1 MKIVTSIRESI
12 LNAEDE
18 KTLSRMTQIADIMA
32 AQLDEIP
39 AATKRR
45 WKLAQKR
52 AESRRL
58 KEKES
63 SQGEAQKVAQKSNTR
78 QRKRKLKSKSQSNTS

>member
-1 MKIVTSIRESI
+1 MKLLTSIRESI

-18 KTLSRMTQIADIMA
+18 KTLSRMTQVADIMA

-39 AATKRR
+39 ERTKRR

-52 AESRRL
+52 AESRL
-58 KEKES
+58 S
-63 SQGEAQKVAQKSNTR
+63 KS
-78 QRKRKLKSKSQSNTS
+78 KSESKSQSNTS

>member
-1 MKIVTSIRESI
+1 MKVLTSIRESI

-18 KTLSRMTQIADIMA
+18 KTLSRMTQVADIMA

-39 AATKRR
+39 ERTKRR

-52 AESRRL
+52 AESRLL
-58 KEKES
+58 KS
-63 SQGEAQKVAQKSNTR
+63 KS
-78 QRKRKLKSKSQSNTS
+78 KSKSQSNTS

>member
-18 KTLSRMTQIADIMA
+18 KTLSRMTQVADIMA

-39 AATKRR
+39 ERTKRR

-52 AESRRL
+52 AESRLL

-63 SQGEAQKVAQKSNTR
+63 GQGKAQKVAQRANTR
-78 QRKRKLKSKSQSNTS
+78 QRKHKSESKSQRNTS

>member
-1 MKIVTSIRESI
+1 MKQITAIRESI

-18 KTLSRMTQIADIMA
+18 KTLSRMTQVADIMA

-39 AATKRR
+39 ERTKRR

-52 AESRRL
+52 AEARL
-58 KEKES
+58 LKQKES
-63 SQGEAQKVAQKSNTR
+63 GQGKTEKVAQKANTR
-78 QRKRKLKSKSQSNTS
+78 QRKRKSESKSQSNTS

>member
-12 LNAEDE
+12 LNAEDK
-18 KTLSRMTQIADIMA
+18 KTLSRMTQVADIMA

-39 AATKRR
+39 ERTKRR

-52 AESRRL
+52 AESRL
-58 KEKES
+58 QKEQES
-63 SQGEAQKVAQKSNTR
+63 GEAKPQKVAQKANTR
-78 QRKRKLKSKSQSNTS
+78 QRKRKSESKSQRNTS

>member
-39 AATKRR
+39 ERTKRR
-45 WKLAQKR
+45 WKLAAKR
-52 AESRRL
+52 AESRL
-58 KEKES
+58 
-63 SQGEAQKVAQKSNTR
+63 QKDKN
-78 QRKRKLKSKSQSNTS
+78 KSKLESKTKKK

>member
-12 LNAEDE
+12 LNAEDK
-18 KTLSRMTQIADIMA
+18 KTLSRMTQVADIMA

-39 AATKRR
+39 ERTKRR

-52 AESRRL
+52 AESRL
-58 KEKES
+58 QKEQES
-63 SQGEAQKVAQKSNTR
+63 GEAKPQKASQKANTG
-78 QRKRKLKSKSQSNTS
+78 QRKRKLKSKSQKDTS